1 MATVETGL
9 RFAKLALLVNALLA
23 IGKIA
28 TGILG
33 NSYVLVADG
42 IESTADIFSSV
53 IVWGGL
59 RVSILPA
66 DENHP
71 FGHGKAEPVAGIVVS
86 MILLAAALLI
96 AVQSVHEILTPHHPP
111 AWYTL
116 PVLVVVVLVKETLFR
131 VAFRAGRSLESTA
144 LKSDA
149 WHHRSDALTS
159 AAAFVG
165 IAIALIGGR
174 GYESADDWAAL
185 LACGV
190 VAWNG
195 LRLLRAALD
204 EVMDAAVSPEITTA
218 VRSLA
223 ADVEGVVAIEKCRIR
238 KVGLHLALDIHVV
251 VNGELTVRRGHE
263 IAHQVKDRLLQ
274 SQHRINDVTVHI
286 EPGARGIA
294 SGRPPGPHEPGLPQ
308 RGAAQDHLEHG

>member
-9 RFAKLALLVNALLA
+9 RIAKLALFINALLA

-33 NSYVLVADG
+33 NSYVLIADG

-53 IVWGGL
+53 VVWGGL
-59 RVSILPA
+59 RVSVLPA

-71 FGHGKAEPVAGIVVS
+71 FGHGKAEPVASIIVS
-86 MILLAAALLI
+86 MILLAAGLLI

-116 PVLVVVVLVKETLFR
+116 PVLVVVVLVKETMFR
-131 VAFRAGRSLESTA
+131 AAFRAGRSLESTA

-165 IAIALIGGR
+165 ISIALMGGK

-190 VAWNG
+190 ITWNG

-204 EVMDAAVSPEITTA
+204 ELMDASVSPEVVA
-218 VRSLA
+218 QVRELA
-223 ADVEGVVAIEKCRIR
+223 AAVEGVAAIDKCRVR
-238 KVGLHLALDIHVV
+238 KAGLHLALDIHVV
-251 VNGELTVRRGHE
+251 VDGDLTVRRGHE
-263 IAHQVKDRLLQ
+263 IAHRVKDRLLA

-286 EPGARGIA
+286 EPT
-294 SGRPPGPHEPGLPQ
+294 SG
-308 RGAAQDHLEHG
+308 

>member
-9 RFAKLALLVNALLA
+9 RIAKLALFVNALLA
-23 IGKIA
+23 GGKIA

-53 IVWGGL
+53 VVWGGL
-59 RVSILPA
+59 RVSVLPA

-71 FGHGKAEPVAGIVVS
+71 FGHGKAEPVAGIIVS

-116 PVLVVVVLVKETLFR
+116 PVLVVVVLVKETMFR

-144 LKSDA
+144 LKGDA

-165 IAIALIGGR
+165 ISVALIGGK

-190 VAWNG
+190 ISWNG
-195 LRLLRAALD
+195 LRLLRTALD
-204 EVMDAAVSPEITTA
+204 ELMDASASPEVVA
-218 VRSLA
+218 QVRELA
-223 ADVEGVVAIEKCRIR
+223 AGVEGVAAIDKCRVR
-238 KVGLHLALDIHVV
+238 KSGLHLALDIHVV
-251 VNGELTVRRGHE
+251 VDGDLTVRRGHE
-263 IAHQVKDRLLQ
+263 IAHLVKDRLLA
-274 SQHRINDVTVHI
+274 SRHRINDVTVHI
-286 EPGARGIA
+286 EPA
-294 SGRPPGPHEPGLPQ
+294 SR
-308 RGAAQDHLEHG
+308 

>member
-1 MATVETGL
+1 MATVESGL
-9 RFAKLALLVNALLA
+9 RLSKLALLINAMLA
-23 IGKIA
+23 AVKIV

-33 NSYVLVADG
+33 SSYVLIADG
-42 IESTADIFSSV
+42 IESTADIFSSIV
-53 IVWGGL
+53 VWGGL
-59 RVSILPA
+59 RVAVLPA

-71 FGHGKAEPVAGIVVS
+71 FGHGKAEPVAGIIVS
-86 MILLAAALLI
+86 MLLLGAALLI
-96 AVQSVHEILTPHHPP
+96 AVQSIREILTPHQAP
-111 AWYTL
+111 AWFTL
-116 PVLVVVVLVKETLFR
+116 PVLLVVIVIKETLFR
-131 VAFRAGRSLESTA
+131 VAFRAGHSLESTA

-190 VAWNG
+190 IGWNG

-204 EVMDAAVSPEITTA
+204 EVMDAAVSPEITA
-218 VRSLA
+218 AIRSLA

-251 VNGELTVRRGHE
+251 VNGELTVRQGHE
-263 IAHQVKDRLLQ
+263 IAHQVKDRLLE

-286 EPGARGIA
+286 EPGMK
-294 SGRPPGPHEPGLPQ
+294 
-308 RGAAQDHLEHG
+308 

>member
-9 RFAKLALLVNALLA
+9 RIAKLALLVNAVLA
-23 IGKIA
+23 VGKIA

-33 NSYVLVADG
+33 NSYVLIADG

-53 IVWGGL
+53 VVWGGL
-59 RVSILPA
+59 RVSVLPA

-71 FGHGKAEPVAGIVVS
+71 FGHGKAEPVAGIIVS

-96 AVQSVHEILTPHHPP
+96 AVQSVREILTPHHPP

-131 VAFRAGRSLESTA
+131 AAFRTGRSLESTA

-159 AAAFVG
+159 AAALIG
-165 IAIALIGGR
+165 ISIALIGGK

-190 VAWNG
+190 ISWNG
-195 LRLLRAALD
+195 LRLLRSALD
-204 EVMDAAVSPEITTA
+204 ELMDASVSPEVVA
-218 VRSLA
+218 QVRELA
-223 ADVEGVVAIEKCRIR
+223 ATVEGVAAIDKCRIR
-238 KVGLHLALDIHVV
+238 KSGLHLALDIHVV
-251 VNGELTVRRGHE
+251 VDGDLTVRHGHE
-263 IAHQVKDRLLQ
+263 IAHLVKDRLLA

-286 EPGARGIA
+286 EPA
-294 SGRPPGPHEPGLPQ
+294 SR
-308 RGAAQDHLEHG
+308 